1 MEILIKDGAWMPVNA
16 EPHSS
21 RIRAACTNAFCL
33 LLLACTIT
41 LSACGGSSSPN
52 SSLIPPPSLT
62 GNWQFTM
69 SPPTDGSF
77 VGGLQGG
84 FLLQNNDS
92 VSGAATYSVSLAN
105 FSVPCNRG
113 SARVTGTLN
122 GQTVQ
127 FTAVAGTQTFTLSG
141 TLSLDGSTITGTYDA
156 TAGTA
161 GDGSPCGAAQTGA
174 QWIATLVPP
183 LVGPVLGSF
192 QSGGGAAGLSE
203 QTFAVS
209 GTLAQAE
216 NTGASSSIVTG
227 SLTFLNPITNTS
239 PYPCFGSASVYG
251 QISGTSVSL
260 EIIGN
265 GGAQWGLIG
274 EPVGSLGGTGLSVA
288 TLNPVHGGYA
298 LQAGG
303 ASYLVVTS
311 SCPGALGDIST
322 SGDYGNICLAV
333 NGATACQEPI
343 LLTPSGLSFSS
354 QLVGGPPTSLSI
366 TLANNSSSILT
377 GVTLAL
383 TNDSGGANFTETD
396 LCGSGGVPS
405 QGAPFNFYPGQ
416 SCPVTVTFA
425 PLETCAAGTPPA
437 QCPSPLTATL
447 MITNPSN
454 STIITAPI
462 TGTAA
467 SGHAASIPHFDFGVK
482 YSLEANDRL
491 SLNFPGPWR
500 TSDSNSVLPEQW
512 HSGGFE
518 ASCRD

>member
-1 MEILIKDGAWMPVNA
+1 MEISLKDGARTSVNG

-21 RIRAACTNAFCL
+21 RIQAACTNAICL

-41 LSACGGSSSPN
+41 LSGCGGSSSSN
-52 SSLIPPPSLT
+52 ISLIPPPSLT

-84 FLLQNNDS
+84 FLLQNNGS
-92 VSGAATYSVSLAN
+92 VSGAATYSVSLTN

-113 SARVTGTLN
+113 SATVTGTLN

-127 FTAVAGTQTFTLSG
+127 FTAVAGTQTFTLNG
-141 TLSLDGSTITGTYDA
+141 ALSLDGSTITGTYDSS
-156 TAGTA
+156 AGTA

-183 LVGPVLGSF
+183 LDGPVQGSF

-203 QTFAVS
+203 QNFAVS

-239 PYPCFGSASVYG
+239 PYPCFGAASVYG

-260 EIIGN
+260 EIMGN
-265 GGAQWGLIG
+265 GGAEWGLIG
-274 EPVGSLGGTGLSVA
+274 EPVGSLGGTGLSMV

-298 LQAGG
+298 LGAGG
-303 ASYLVVTS
+303 ASYLVTTTA
-311 SCPGALGDIST
+311 CPGVLGDIST
-322 SGDYGNICLAV
+322 SGDYGAICLAV

-354 QLVGGPPTSLSI
+354 QLVGGPPASLSI
-366 TLANNSSSILT
+366 TLTNNSSSILT

-383 TNDSGGANFTETD
+383 TNDSGAANFTEKD

-405 QGAPFNFYPGQ
+405 LGEPFNFYPGQ
-416 SCPVTVTFA
+416 FCPVTVTFA

-437 QCPSPLTATL
+437 QCPSPLTAKL
-447 MITNPSN
+447 MIAIPSN

-462 TGTAA
+462 MGTA
-467 SGHAASIPHFDFGVK
+467 SGGHAVSIPQVDFGVK
-482 YSLEANDRL
+482 YILEANDRQ

-500 TSDSNSVLPEQW
+500 TFDSNSALPEQPR
-512 HSGGFE
+512 SAGCEG
-518 ASCRD
+518 SCRD

>member
-1 MEILIKDGAWMPVNA
+1 MEISIKGGARISVSS
-16 EPHSS
+16 ESHSS

-33 LLLACTIT
+33 LLLACAIT
-41 LSACGGSSSPN
+41 LSGCSGSHNISM
-52 SSLIPPPSLT
+52 IPPPSLS

-84 FLLQNNDS
+84 FLLQNNGS
-92 VSGAATYSVSLAN
+92 VSGAATYSVSLTN
-105 FSVPCNRG
+105 FSVPCNQG
-113 SARVTGTLN
+113 SATVTGTLN
-122 GQTVQ
+122 GQIVT

-141 TLSLDGSTITGTYDA
+141 TLSLDGSTITGAYDA

-183 LVGPVLGSF
+183 LVGPVQGSF
-192 QSGGGAAGLSE
+192 QSGGGAAGLNE
-203 QTFAVS
+203 QNFAVS

-265 GGAQWGLIG
+265 GGGEWGLIG
-274 EPVGSLGGTGLSVA
+274 EPVGSLGGTGLSIV

-303 ASYLVVTS
+303 ASYLVTTTT
-311 SCPGALGDIST
+311 CPGALGGIST

-333 NGATACQEPI
+333 NGATACQDSI
-343 LLTPSGLSFSS
+343 LLAPSGLSFSS
-354 QLVGGPPTSLSI
+354 QLVGGPPTHQSI
-366 TLANNSSSILT
+366 TLTNNSSSILT

-383 TNDSGGANFTETD
+383 TNDSGAANFTETD

-437 QCPSPLTATL
+437 QCPSPLPATL
-447 MITNPSN
+447 MIAVPSN

-467 SGHAASIPHFDFGVK
+467 GGHAVSIPQFNFDVK
-482 YSLEANDRL
+482 YILEANDRQ

-500 TSDSNSVLPEQW
+500 TSDSNSVLPEQS
-512 HSGGFE
+512 HSPGCG